1 MTMKTTARKFRSSGQ
16 PRALKSDKITT
27 LHALAAL
34 LALGLVAGSACSS
47 PEGFGS
53 SAGGSSGGEGGCGAC
68 PSGGAGGGGNGGAGG
83 EPPTAGVPDFLN
95 IVPPGQDGSLN
106 AIESVAAQAGNYPPH
121 VIDQLAMYHD
131 LVKAS
136 PGLNEGQLLD
146 FYKDASLGVAPDEVE
161 REYSPIA
168 GAVVRRD
175 KKFGVPHIT
184 GETRYAT
191 MFAQGYTG
199 AEDRLFLMDAL
210 RHIGRARMSEFL
222 GASEANQ
229 AMDRDQLAI
238 APYKE
243 EDLTAQ
249 VADLVASGAEGAAVV
264 DDLKAYADGV
274 NAYIAEALLDIA
286 KLPAE
291 YGALQQIPTQ
301 WKPEDS
307 VAIASLI
314 GGALGKG
321 GGAEVLNHCG
331 LKKLKAALGS
341 SIEARQVFDDLH
353 FADDPEAPTTSQKP
367 APYLNK
373 PNSVDAAAHPDIDC
387 GTLEPIEGGFL
398 PFPARGDGGPLGE
411 AMSNALLVS
420 AAHTKTGRP
429 IAVFGPQ
436 TGYFMPEILVE
447 KDVTGP
453 GIEARGVAFA
463 GTDVWVELGRGRDF
477 AWSATSSG
485 ADNIDQWVLE
495 LCEPLGLPP
504 TIKSMGYLHNGAC
517 VPIETYQHFQIAK
530 PSAGGLPDPLDPD
543 LILSWRVERT
553 QHYGPLVARGK
564 LEDGTPIA
572 IASKRSTY
580 GRELTSAIG
589 FHRLNNPEYM
599 SGGWESF
606 RNAVSAI
613 EYTFNWFYI
622 DKADIGYQHSCLCPE
637 RSASVDPYLPVWG
650 TGPWDWSGFI
660 PLAAQPFDKNP
671 DQGYIVSWNNK
682 QAPGFFAN
690 DANFGYGPVYRS
702 DMIEKRIAAAIA
714 SGKVDRAHAVEA
726 VEEAATVDLR
736 GQEVLS
742 LALTIMGPS
751 APPGIDPRVIDMKAR
766 MEAWLKADSHR
777 RDHDGDGLYDDPQA
791 LAIVDAWWPRL
802 SHAVFDASSGDAI
815 NAFELEIDDH
825 GRLAHTGS
833 AFQTGLYSHVQKDLR
848 QILGEPVMAPWSR
861 TYCGGGDLAAC
872 RSALWGSMAAAAAD
886 LEAEYKKPNVADW
899 RRDITYEDVRYTAV
913 GVTSVPPQPWTNRPT
928 FQQVVQINGSAP

>member
-1 MTMKTTARKFRSSGQ
+1 MKIPARVIRPSETSRNSQFNKFTAWR
-16 PRALKSDKITT
+16 T
-27 LHALAAL
+27 LAAL
-34 LALGLVAGSACSS
+34 FAVGLAAGAACSS
-47 PEGFGS
+47 AEGVETGT
-53 SAGGSSGGEGGCGAC
+53 GAC
-68 PSGGAGGGGNGGAGG
+68 GDCNSGGNGGAGG
-83 EPPTAGVPDFLN
+83 GGGDGNGGSGSASAAADVPDYLN

-106 AIESVAAQAGNYPPH
+106 AVETVAVQAGKYPPH

-131 LVKAS
+131 LVKAT
-136 PGLNEGQLLD
+136 PGLTEEKLID
-146 FYKDASLGVAPDEVE
+146 FYKDASLGALNDQIE

-175 KKFGVPHIT
+175 KKFGVPHII

-229 AMDRDQLAI
+229 TMDREQLAI

-249 VADLVASGAEGAAVV
+249 VQALAASGAEGAAVV
-264 DDLKAYADGV
+264 DDLNAYADGV
-274 NAYIAEALLDIA
+274 NAYIAEALLDIT
-286 KLPAE
+286 KLPGE

-331 LKKLKAALGS
+331 LKKLEAALGS
-341 SIEARQVFDDLH
+341 STEARVVFDDLH

-373 PNSVDAAAHPDIDC
+373 PAAVDFAAHPDIDC
-387 GTLEPIEGGFL
+387 DTLEPIEGGFL
-398 PFPARGDGGPLGE
+398 SIPFRIGGPLGD

-436 TGYFMPEILVE
+436 TGYFMPQILVE
-447 KDVTGP
+447 KDVSGP
-453 GIEARGVAFA
+453 GIEARGVSFA
-463 GTDVWVELGRGRDF
+463 GTDVWVELGRGRNF
-477 AWSATSSG
+477 SWSATSSG

-495 LCEPLGLPP
+495 LCEPGFLPP
-504 TIKSMGYLHNGAC
+504 TIKSMGYLHNGDC
-517 VPIETYQHFQIAK
+517 LPIETYQHFQIAK

-553 QHYGPLVARGK
+553 PHYGPLVARGK

-580 GRELTSAIG
+580 GRELDSAIG
-589 FHRLNNPEYM
+589 FYRLNDPDYM

-613 EYTFNWFYI
+613 EYTFNWFYV
-622 DKADIGYQHSCLCPE
+622 DKTDIGYQHSCLCPE
-637 RSASVDPYLPVWG
+637 RSPSVDPYLPAWG
-650 TGPWDWSGFI
+650 TGPWDWSGYI
-660 PLAAQPFDKNP
+660 SQEKQPFDKNP
-671 DQGYIVSWNNK
+671 EQGYIVSWNNK

-690 DANFGYGPVYRS
+690 DANFGYGPTYRS
-702 DMIEKRIAAAIA
+702 DMIEKRIASVIA
-714 SGKVDRAHAVEA
+714 SGKIDRAHAVVA

-736 GQEVLS
+736 GQEVL
-742 LALTIMGPS
+742 LFALEVMGS
-751 APPGIDPRVIDMKAR
+751 NPPAGTDARAVEMKSR
-766 MEAWLKADSHR
+766 LDAWLKAEAHR
-777 RDHDGDGLYDDPQA
+777 RDLDGDGLYDDPQA
-791 LAIVDAWWPRL
+791 PAIADAFWPRL
-802 SHAVFDASSGDAI
+802 CHAIFDASSGDAI
-815 NAFELEIDDH
+815 GAFQLVIDDH
-825 GRLAHTGS
+825 GRFAHTGS
-833 AFQTGLYSHVQKDLR
+833 AFQSGLYSHVQKDLR
-848 QILGEPVMAPWSR
+848 QILGKPVDAPWSR
-861 TYCGGGDLAAC
+861 TYCGAGDINAC
-872 RSALWGSMAAAAAD
+872 RSALWGAMAQAAAD
-886 LEAEYKKPNVADW
+886 LEAKYKKPGVADW
-899 RRDITYEDVRYTAV
+899 KFDITEEDVRYTAV
-913 GVTSVPPQPWTNRPT
+913 GVTSVPPQPWINRPT
-928 FQQVVQINGSAP
+928 FQQVVQINSD

>member
-1 MTMKTTARKFRSSGQ
+1 M
-16 PRALKSDKITT
+16 
-27 LHALAAL
+27 HALAAL
-34 LALGLVAGSACSS
+34 LALGLMAGAACSS
-47 PEGFGS
+47 AEGSGS
-53 SAGGSSGGEGGCGAC
+53 GVSGTLGVGGCSDC
-68 PSGGAGGGGNGGAGG
+68 PSGGAGGAGGAGNGGNGGASQ
-83 EPPTAGVPDFLN
+83 AADVPDFLN

-106 AIESVAAQAGNYPPH
+106 AVETAAAQGGTYPPH

-136 PGLNEGQLLD
+136 PSLTEGQLID
-146 FYKDASLGVAPDEVE
+146 FYKDASLGVAADQVE

-175 KKFGVPHIT
+175 KQFGVPHIT

-229 AMDRDQLAI
+229 ARDRDQLAI

-249 VADLVASGAEGAAVV
+249 VKALGESGAEGAAVV
-264 DDLKAYADGV
+264 EDLKAYADGV
-274 NAYIAEALLDIA
+274 NAYIAEALLDVT

-291 YGALQQIPTQ
+291 YGALQQLPAQ

-321 GGAEVLNHCG
+321 GGAELVNHCG

-341 SIEARQVFDDLH
+341 ASEARAVFDDLH
-353 FADDPEAPTTSQKP
+353 FAEDPEAPTTSQKP

-373 PNSVDAAAHPDIDC
+373 PASVDAAAHPDVDC
-387 GTLEPIEGGFL
+387 DTLEPIEGGFL
-398 PFPARGDGGPLGE
+398 PLPLRSGGPLGD

-447 KDVTGP
+447 KDVKGP
-453 GIEARGVAFA
+453 GIEARGAAFA
-463 GTDVWVELGRGRDF
+463 GTDMWVELGRGKDF

-485 ADNIDQWVLE
+485 ADNIDQWVLK
-495 LCEPLGLPP
+495 LCEPGLLPA
-504 TIKSMGYLHNGAC
+504 TVKSMGYMHNGAC
-517 VPIETYQHFQIAK
+517 QPIETYQHFQIAK

-543 LILSWRVERT
+543 IILSWRVERT
-553 QHYGPLVARGK
+553 PHYGPLVARGK

-572 IASKRSTY
+572 IASRRSTY

-589 FHRLNNPEYM
+589 FYRLNNPEYM
-599 SGGWESF
+599 AGGVESF
-606 RNAVSAI
+606 RTAVSAI

-622 DKADIGYQHSCLCPE
+622 DKSDIAYQHACLCPE
-637 RSASVDPYLPVWG
+637 RSPSVDPYLPVWG
-650 TGPWDWSGFI
+650 TGQWDWSGFI
-660 PLAAQPFDKNP
+660 PLEAQPFDKNP
-671 DQGYIVSWNNK
+671 EQGYIVSWNNK
-682 QAPGFFAN
+682 QAPGFSAN

-702 DMIEKRIAAAIA
+702 DMIERRIALALS
-714 SGKVDRAHAVEA
+714 SGKIDRAHAVVA

-742 LALTIMGPS
+742 FALAVMGPN
-751 APPGIDPRVIDMKAR
+751 APAGIDARAIDMRAR
-766 MEAWLKADSHR
+766 IEAWLKADAHR
-777 RDHDGDGLYDDPQA
+777 RDHDGDGLYDDPQP
-791 LAIVDAWWPRL
+791 LAIADAWWPRL
-802 SHAVFDASSGDAI
+802 CHAVFDASSGDAI
-815 NAFELEIDDH
+815 SAFGLEVDDH
-825 GRLAHTGS
+825 QRLAHTGS

-848 QILGEPVMAPWSR
+848 QILGEPVKGAWSR
-861 TYCGGGDLAAC
+861 TYCGGGDLNAC
-872 RSALWGSMAAAAAD
+872 RSALWSSMAAAAAD
-886 LEAEYKKPNVADW
+886 LEAELKDPDVADW
-899 RRDITYEDVRYTAV
+899 KRDITYEDVRYTAV

-928 FQQVVQINGSAP
+928 FQQVVQINGAEAHYKTSY